1 MLLSG
6 LTPNTPAIQETS
18 SQAANAA
25 ITHDRVGRRRG
36 WNRRRAI
43 QKAKV
48 SSMIDRANKALPTT
62 KGKRMF
68 DPTTRGVVSTRQT
81 PILTIHSRR
90 APGSEG
96 GCGGAAPSFP
106 TVAPSAGE
114 RAFSGLTPRRSRCR
128 DMKRQQVIMATGR
141 RPDGLR

>member
-1 MLLSG
+1 M
-6 LTPNTPAIQETS
+6 T
-18 SQAANAA
+18 
-25 ITHDRVGRRRG
+25 
-36 WNRRRAI
+36 RAI

-62 KGKRMF
+62 KGKRTF

-81 PILTIHSRR
+81 PILTIHSRG

-96 GCGGAAPSFP
+96 GWGGAAPAAPSFP

-114 RAFSGLTPRRSRCR
+114 RAFSGLPPRRSRCR